1 MFPQIEPYQ
10 SRIICMTSG
19 LFYGPF
25 LYTIYRRRR
34 NVLQDYL
41 NRKRIGSVEGDQ
53 MFPSHPIP
61 SHPIPS
67 QNITVGQWL
76 GIVSFISGTC
86 SIIYWQN
93 PRHDSMRYYIDLS
106 TAKITGVVYFFAGY
120 KYVIGKYRRNIGYGL
135 LTAIIISYHMSNT
148 WYSLGQ
154 DQWYLWHMVMHFVT
168 NVNCIHILNCV
179 YDHHL

>member
-1 MFPQIEPYQ
+1 MVFIQKIEPYQ
-10 SRIICMTSG
+10 SRIICLSSC
-19 LFYGPF
+19 LFYMPF
-25 LYTIYRRRR
+25 LYTIYQRRR

-41 NRKRIGSVEGDQ
+41 NRKRIGSGIGPGEGDQ
-53 MFPSHPIP
+53 MQMIP
-61 SHPIPS
+61 SHLI
-67 QNITVGQWL
+67 QNNTVGQWL

-120 KYVIGKYRRNIGYGL
+120 KYVIGKYKRKIGYGL
-135 LTAIIISYHMSNT
+135 LTAIMVSYHMSNT
-148 WYSLGQ
+148 WFLIGK

-179 YDHHL
+179 YDHL

>member
-25 LYTIYRRRR
+25 LYSIYRRRR

-41 NRKRIGSVEGDQ
+41 NRKKIEPGIRPEPDTSDQMQ
-53 MFPSHPIP
+53 MFPS
-61 SHPIPS
+61 
-67 QNITVGQWL
+67 QNNTVGQWL

-106 TAKITGVVYFFAGY
+106 TAKITGVVYFLAGY
-120 KYVIGKYRRNIGYGL
+120 KYVTGKYKRNIGYGL
-135 LTAIIISYHMSNT
+135 LTAIMVSYHMSNT
-148 WYSLGQ
+148 WFLMGQ
-154 DQWYLWHMVMHFVT
+154 DQWYLWHMIMHFVT

-179 YDHHL
+179 YDHL